1 MLCRSSKRKFEQEIL
16 KSVLNGLDVGDI
28 NHSLELSSNFM
39 PFVSEQVIERLKSFF
54 SSRLDHTGFKL
65 PVNLQA
71 DKGTNVHRT
80 RQFTSV
86 VTVVLESPKL
96 LTYIYL
102 DHPVVK
108 RHDGPSVTRSIIN
121 ELNSWIIQGDQVEG
135 GSFDGQYFHLSV
147 PAHLTEALHLSNQF
161 ICTWDPLHKGGVVDN
176 HIRADSSFSWLVEIQ
191 TICREIFSTFNWGK
205 NYQNLLQICEDLN
218 VQMKKLTNF
227 QMTRFAYS
235 VCFVFINLR
244 IDYSAVRGK
253 RTV

>member
-1 MLCRSSKRKFEQEIL
+1 MTVIGKKKENYKGKCEKREHAVGMRIARFCYAGNQIGSSKRNFEQEIL

-28 NHSLELSSNFM
+28 NHSSEPSSNFM

-147 PAHLTEALHLSNQF
+147 PAHLTEALHLLDQYFVSG
-161 ICTWDPLHKGGVVDN
+161 IPS
-176 HIRADSSFSWLVEIQ
+176 IREV
-191 TICREIFSTFNWGK
+191 
-205 NYQNLLQICEDLN
+205 
-218 VQMKKLTNF
+218 
-227 QMTRFAYS
+227 
-235 VCFVFINLR
+235 
-244 IDYSAVRGK
+244 
-253 RTV
+253 